1 MEKEDDKQT
10 NKEFWGVLFDHIPEK
25 SLIRPRSSDS
35 RLSINISD
43 FFSPKLV
50 HACIQRLLSTLVG
63 QCHVVLSCPVSRS
76 DHCN

>member
-35 RLSINISD
+35 HVFQLISLI
-43 FFSPKLV
+43 FF
-50 HACIQRLLSTLVG
+50 LLSWYM
-63 QCHVVLSCPVSRS
+63 HASKDYFP
-76 DHCN
+76 HW

>member
-35 RLSINISD
+35 HVFQLVSLI
-43 FFSPKLV
+43 FFS
-50 HACIQRLLSTLVG
+50 
-63 QCHVVLSCPVSRS
+63 
-76 DHCN
+76 